1 MRGRQSRPRLH
12 RTTRKPHVWDDR
24 TLASHDEVPALRAAG
39 RGRGTRG
46 ARLRQR
52 QSRAARAATS
62 GVGAT
67 SCTHGPRHGSQSS
80 GFTSRRG
87 ELRQPVVAAGI
98 LASRSSGSARRSSAR
113 TAPALRRASVGREAA
128 ERRRRKPRG
137 TRGCRSRPRGR
148 RVLGGSSTRPGP
160 RYRAAGSRTQK
171 LSPRSASS
179 LAYCSAKIS
188 FARAGVTASSG
199 LTSSIWRLVLSS

>member
-52 QSRAARAATS
+52 SRAARAATS

-87 ELRQPVVAAGI
+87 GF
-98 LASRSSGSARRSSAR
+98 ASPSLPQESSHLRSSGSARRSSGR

-160 RYRAAGSRTQK
+160 RHRAAGSRTQK
-171 LSPRSASS
+171 RSPRSASS